1 MCDISDIEQ
10 RVTERLFELCDEK
23 YRDFHAKLIPNVDK
37 SAIIG
42 VRTPVLRKFA
52 NEFAKSPDSAKFL
65 NILPH
70 KYYDENNLHGF
81 LLEKIKDYDEI
92 ISRLDRFLPYVDNWA
107 TCDLI
112 SPKVFA
118 KNKERLKT
126 DAFRWMNS
134 SDTYTVRFGIGCLM
148 RHFLDDGFRPSYAK
162 AVADLRSDEYYINMM
177 RAWYFATALAK
188 QYDAVLYVFEQ
199 KLLDKWTN
207 NKAIQKARESNRL
220 SAEQKAAL
228 IQFKL

>member
-1 MCDISDIEQ
+1 MSDIEQ
-10 RVTERLFELCDEK
+10 RVNERLFELADEK
-23 YRDFHAKLIPNVDK
+23 YRDFHAKLIPTVDK

-52 NEFAKSPDSAKFL
+52 NEFAKSPDAAFYLDS
-65 NILPH
+65 LPH
-70 KYYDENNLHGF
+70 KYYDGNNLHGF

-118 KNKERLKT
+118 KNKERLIA
-126 DAFRWMNS
+126 DAFRWINS
-134 SDTYTVRFGIGCLM
+134 SDTYTVRFGVGCLM
-148 RHFLDDGFRPSYAK
+148 SHFLDDGFRPSYAK

-188 QYDAVLYVFEQ
+188 QYDAALPYIEQ
-199 KLLDKWTN
+199 RRLDAWTHN
-207 NKAIQKARESNRL
+207 RAIQKAAESFRVTKEHKEYL
-220 SAEQKAAL
+220 KML
-228 IQFKL
+228 KIR

>member
-1 MCDISDIEQ
+1 MSDIEQ
-10 RVTERLFELCDEK
+10 RVNERLFELADEK
-23 YRDFHAKLIPNVDK
+23 YRDFHAKLIPTVDK
-37 SAIIG
+37 STIIG

-52 NEFAKSPDSAKFL
+52 NEFAKSPDAAFYLDS
-65 NILPH
+65 LPH
-70 KYYDENNLHGF
+70 KYYDGNNLHGF

-118 KNKERLKT
+118 KNKERLIA
-126 DAFRWMNS
+126 DAFRWINS
-134 SDTYTVRFGIGCLM
+134 SDTYTVRFGVGCLM
-148 RHFLDDGFRPSYAK
+148 SHFLDDGFRPSYAK

-188 QYDAVLYVFEQ
+188 QYDAVLFVFAQ